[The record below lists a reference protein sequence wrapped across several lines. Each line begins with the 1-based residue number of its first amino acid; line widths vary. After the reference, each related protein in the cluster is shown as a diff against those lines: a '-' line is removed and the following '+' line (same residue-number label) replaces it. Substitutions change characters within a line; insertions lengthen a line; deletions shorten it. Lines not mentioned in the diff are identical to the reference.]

1 MFKKNKLNIWESV
14 SDMMTG
20 MMMIFLFVSLAFML
34 QLSQIPEEYYGTR
47 SQIVADLSKEF
58 PPNELEAM
66 HATIDQRDG
75 TVSFTADGTTLFP
88 EGSGNPTLQYQQ
100 ILNNFVPR
108 YVNILRKPEYDGKI
122 MEIRIEG
129 HASVEKNE
137 SYDSQSDY
145 FKNMN
150 LSQDRARNVLQYVM
164 KMPIYQDKEYQD
176 WFKKYMTAMGY
187 SFSQVSGD
195 TTRDRRVDFRVML
208 NTEETMNKLQGDLNT
223 EQ

>member
-1 MFKKNKLNIWESV
+1 MFNKNKLNIWESV

-66 HATIDQRDG
+66 HATIDERDG
-75 TVSFTADGTTLFP
+75 TISFTADGATLFQV
-88 EGSGNPTLQYQQ
+88 GSIYPTLQYQQ

-108 YVNILRKPEYDGKI
+108 YINILRKPEYAGKI

-129 HASVEKNE
+129 HASVEQGE
-137 SYDSQSDY
+137 SYDNQPAYFDNMDRSQG
-145 FKNMN
+145 
-150 LSQDRARNVLQYVM
+150 RARQVLQYVM
-164 KMPIYQDKEYQD
+164 RMPIYQDKEYQD

-187 SFSQVSGD
+187 SFSQATGD
-195 TTRDRRVDFRVML
+195 NTRDRRVDFRVML
-208 NTEETMNKLQGDLNT
+208 NTEETLDKLQGDLNK
-223 EQ
+223 